1 MLVLVPDPGNFLG
14 SSLRKLN
21 YIKFNKEI
29 TWIYQHHKKN
39 KKWKY
44 MNYYN
49 FFLLTKRERN
59 VLIRNKVGIENA
71 KIRVIK

>member
-1 MLVLVPDPGNFLG
+1 
-14 SSLRKLN
+14 
-21 YIKFNKEI
+21 
-29 TWIYQHHKKN
+29 
-39 KKWKY
+39 

>member
-29 TWIYQHHKKN
+29 TWIYQHHKK
-39 KKWKY
+39 K
-44 MNYYN
+44 
-49 FFLLTKRERN
+49 
-59 VLIRNKVGIENA
+59 
-71 KIRVIK
+71 